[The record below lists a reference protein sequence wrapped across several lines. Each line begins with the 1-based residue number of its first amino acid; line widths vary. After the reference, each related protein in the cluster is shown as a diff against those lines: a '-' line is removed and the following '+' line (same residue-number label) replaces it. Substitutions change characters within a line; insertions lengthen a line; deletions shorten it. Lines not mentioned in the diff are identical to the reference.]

1 MATEL
6 KPKLTARV
14 HIKAMRFIVKIAC
27 LAIGFFIAPA
37 FAQAPFDYQL
47 KPRQLAPNV
56 YVIEGSNADFS
67 VANGCN
73 IINTGF
79 IVTNA
84 GVLVINTGVSKR
96 YGEQQR
102 AAIAKVTWQPIAR
115 VIHLNLHPDYFL
127 GNQAF
132 SDVPRFA
139 TTKTIQGIK
148 AESSAYED
156 NLYKVCG
163 DWMKGTQTV
172 LPDQI
177 INPGSFNLG
186 DREFSL
192 TEHTGHTDSDLV
204 LIDKTS
210 GVAFVGGLVFVSRI
224 PTTPHA
230 KLDPWKLAL
239 GQIETLPMT
248 WLVPSHGT
256 VSNNKSGIEQTRQF
270 VTWLDSTFTRA
281 AETGLDMTEVLQ
293 LPMPTQFKAWAAVDT
308 EYIRNVA
315 HLYKFYEQKALG
327 KLK

>member
-1 MATEL
+1 MHRCFT
-6 KPKLTARV
+6 
-14 HIKAMRFIVKIAC
+14 IVFVA
-27 LAIGFFIAPA
+27 LGFFVSSA
-37 FAQAPFDYQL
+37 FAQAAFDYQL

-67 VANGCN
+67 IANGCN

-84 GVLVINTGVSKR
+84 GVVVINTGPSKR
-96 YGEQQR
+96 YGDQQR
-102 AAIAKVTWQPIAR
+102 AAISKITSQPIAR

-139 TTKTIQGIK
+139 TTKTTQGIK
-148 AESSAYED
+148 AESSFYED

-172 LPDQI
+172 LPDQTI
-177 INPGSFNLG
+177 SPGVFKVG

-192 TEHTGHTDSDLV
+192 SEHSGHTDSDLV

-230 KLDPWKLAL
+230 KLDSWKTAL
-239 GQIETLPMT
+239 GQIESLPMT
-248 WLVPSHGT
+248 WLVPSHGP
-256 VSNNKSGIEQTRQF
+256 VASDKAGIEQTRQF
-270 VTWLDSTFTRA
+270 VTWLDSAFTRA

-293 LPMPTQFKAWAAVDT
+293 LPMPAQFKSWAAVDT

-315 HLYKFYEQKALG
+315 HLYKAYEQKALG
-327 KLK
+327 KFK